1 MREKKFIH
9 TLSCVCVAIIACGT
23 AFAQQGKFQSG
34 PYKGPMAPM
43 MAPDVPDAA
52 PFYTNFEANACTGCT
67 YDATNGFLVLG
78 PTNCGIAN
86 ATQWLAY
93 PFVSKKTG
101 TTRTVTLGIT
111 DWSICVPTVHGIT
124 VQIMGDNC
132 SGAPDTTNVLG
143 TATTN
148 VPTAPCLTARA
159 RLAASLTA
167 GVTYWVV
174 VTTNTTSSQMGT
186 TAVWWETN
194 PGRQSYNLNDGNGWI
209 AFGVGG
215 PGAFSVN

>member
-1 MREKKFIH
+1 MRETKFIR
-9 TLSCVCVAIIACGT
+9 TLSCLCVVLMACGT
-23 AFAQQGKFQSG
+23 AFAQQGKLQSG
-34 PYKGPMAPM
+34 PYQGPMAPM
-43 MAPDVPDAA
+43 VAPEA
-52 PFYTNFEANACTGCT
+52 PAVVFYTNFEANACTGCN

-78 PTNCGIAN
+78 PANCGIAG

-93 PFVSKKTG
+93 PFVSKATG
-101 TTRTVTLGIT
+101 TTRQVILAIT

-148 VPTAPCLTARA
+148 VPAAPCLTARA

-174 VTTNTTSSQMGT
+174 VTTNSSAQQMGT

-194 PGRQSYNLNDGNGWI
+194 PGRQGYNLNDGNGWI

-215 PGAFSVN
+215 PGAFSVQ